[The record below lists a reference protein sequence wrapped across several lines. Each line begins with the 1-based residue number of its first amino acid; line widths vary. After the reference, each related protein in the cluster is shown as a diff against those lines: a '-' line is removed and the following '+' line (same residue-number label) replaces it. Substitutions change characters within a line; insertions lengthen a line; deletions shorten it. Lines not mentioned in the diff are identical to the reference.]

1 MSKIAEG
8 KLMFLSLLFDVTA
21 CLKICHLIQRQ
32 GGQSHH

>member
-21 CLKICHLIQRQ
+21 CLKIYHLIK
-32 GGQSHH
+32 